1 MSVITLAYKTRN
13 VNSPLIRSKRK
24 NSSITS
30 KIELGEVR
38 AVRTEQSAI
47 GRYCLLIRRATT
59 GIGGIE
65 GTGRMQKRASPI
77 CPITATNVQAI
88 GTSCVE

>member
-30 KIELGEVR
+30 KIEWGKFVQS
-38 AVRTEQSAI
+38 EQSKVLLGDIACSFAAQPPELVELKEQGECRN
-47 GRYCLLIRRATT
+47 GRRLF
-59 GIGGIE
+59 
-65 GTGRMQKRASPI
+65 
-77 CPITATNVQAI
+77 
-88 GTSCVE
+88 VE

>member
-59 GIGGIE
+59 GIE

-77 CPITATNVQAI
+77 CPITATNAQAI